1 METRVYGIDLN
12 KIDLTHGLDEI
23 SNEDF
28 IILAEHCGYVW
39 TLIGFQNDF
48 NNQYIN
54 DDNFF
59 IRII

>member
-12 KIDLTHGLDEI
+12 KINLTHGLDEI
-23 SNEDF
+23 PNEQF
-28 IILAEHCGYVW
+28 ITLAEYCGYVW

-54 DDNFF
+54 DENFF